1 MMAVHPSRSFVREF
15 VLLYELPFLFELDE
29 SFLVD
34 DELSRPPLL
43 VEAGEVAPGGEAAPP
58 PPLPTIEYW
67 ALPLPMPKTFKRL
80 K

>member
-1 MMAVHPSRSFVREF
+1 MMAVYPSQSFVRDF
-15 VLLYELPFLFELDE
+15 VIYELPFLFELDE